1 MKEKSGKTK
10 TNISY
15 ETGVSV
21 ITCTN
26 RPLFINY
33 VFDNYERQLHNQK
46 ELIIILNNNDID
58 RNAVIK
64 QAANYEAV
72 KVYQLDES
80 LSLGACYNFAVQQCQ
95 YEYIAKFD
103 DDDYYAP
110 LHLSESIRA
119 FTYTQADIVG
129 KHTRFI
135 YFENSNWL
143 MLYEGINYNYGI
155 YVVGATMVFKRNV
168 WDMVNFSNLTVGEDS
183 DFQEK
188 CLNQGFKIFATDEY
202 NYVTIRRKDI
212 NSHTFKLDE
221 ATYMAFCNPIAKTVD
236 YVPLITRRYHF

>member
-1 MKEKSGKTK
+1 MKEIIRSTEI
-10 TNISY
+10 NISKDK
-15 ETGVSV
+15 GVSV

-33 VFDNYERQLHNQK
+33 VFENYKRQLYNPK

-58 RNAVIK
+58 SIAVKK
-64 QAANYEAV
+64 QAANYEAI

-80 LSLGACYNFAVQQCQ
+80 LSLGVCYNFAVQQCH

-110 LHLSESIRA
+110 LHLNESMRA
-119 FTYTQADIVG
+119 FTYTEADIVG

-135 YFENSNWL
+135 YFENSHRL
-143 MLYEGINYNYGI
+143 MLYEGISHNYST

-168 WDMVNFSNLTVGEDS
+168 WDMVNFKNLTVGEDS
-183 DFQEK
+183 DFQEECRK
-188 CLNQGFKIFATDEY
+188 QGFKIFSTDEY
-202 NYVTIRRKDI
+202 DYVTIRQKDI
-212 NSHTFKLDE
+212 NNHTFKLDDE
-221 ATYMAFCNPIAKTVD
+221 TYMAYCNPVAKTLD
-236 YVPLITRRYHF
+236 YAPLITRHNYF